1 MLREEVEQLAG
12 ELTGDEHTWIDLKR
26 HYPIDKDRGNEKKA
40 DFIKDIAAM
49 ANTVSLQPNYSPRF
63 LNEDERYIM
72 IGVDDSGDIVGT
84 TEDLSGYTSLLEV
97 DTSTPQN
104 ILADY
109 LTPTPDI
116 EIHKYDDTEPYLCLI
131 VVEAHDSP
139 PVTISREL
147 GSELSRGDVYIR
159 DGDRNRPARRE
170 DYQDFVQFHLE
181 KERDYITDGI
191 QQVVGMNI
199 DYLRDLGEVREVE
212 AEDDDNVIPV
222 SPGEDGPDIQSSL
235 IDPIELDSI
244 SRELN
249 ADVTKWRRRD
259 RHSCSEESL
268 YDYYLNTAQLD
279 LAEEQLAFL
288 VQSSWNNGHL
298 GSFWVWKM
306 ESKDPLLHAVENTN
320 IRSMESNHTLYLGQL
335 LACLG
340 SEDTAEQ
347 LVDYTG
353 VNDRSYRGH
362 GSIVLRCAEESEPD
376 HALRATGTTAADGF
390 ETPGWTLSK
399 MDPEELIEVIE
410 TVCSELRSVIIE
422 SPEASQ
428 SGLKGWMRNAETYLA
443 YQDDMSD
450 DLDERIRSNFEA

>member
-1 MLREEVEQLAG
+1 M
-12 ELTGDEHTWIDLKR
+12 
-26 HYPIDKDRGNEKKA
+26 
-40 DFIKDIAAM
+40 
-49 ANTVSLQPNYSPRF
+49 
-63 LNEDERYIM
+63 
-72 IGVDDSGDIVGT
+72 
-84 TEDLSGYTSLLEV
+84 
-97 DTSTPQN
+97 
-104 ILADY
+104 
-109 LTPTPDI
+109 
-116 EIHKYDDTEPYLCLI
+116 
-131 VVEAHDSP
+131 
-139 PVTISREL
+139 
-147 GSELSRGDVYIR
+147 
-159 DGDRNRPARRE
+159 
-170 DYQDFVQFHLE
+170 LE

-199 DYLRDLGEVREVE
+199 DYLRDLGEIREVE

-235 IDPIELDSI
+235 TNPIELESV

-259 RHSCSEESL
+259 RHSCSEASL
-268 YDYYLNTAQLD
+268 CDYYLNTAQLD
-279 LAEEQLAFL
+279 LSEEQLAFL

-306 ESKDPLLHAVENTN
+306 GSKDPLLHAVENTN

-340 SEDTAEQ
+340 LEDTAEQ
-347 LVDYTG
+347 LVYYTG
-353 VNDRSYRGH
+353 MNDRSYRGH

-390 ETPGWTLSK
+390 ETPGWDLST
-399 MDPEELIEVIE
+399 MDPDELIEVIE

-422 SPEASQ
+422 SPEASP

-443 YQDDMSD
+443 YQEDTGD
-450 DLDERIRSNFEA
+450 DLGERIRSNFIN

>member
-1 MLREEVEQLAG
+1 MS
-12 ELTGDEHTWIDLKR
+12 
-26 HYPIDKDRGNEKKA
+26 
-40 DFIKDIAAM
+40 
-49 ANTVSLQPNYSPRF
+49 VS
-63 LNEDERYIM
+63 M
-72 IGVDDSGDIVGT
+72 
-84 TEDLSGYTSLLEV
+84 
-97 DTSTPQN
+97 
-104 ILADY
+104 ADY
-109 LTPTPDI
+109 LTPTPRI
-116 EIHKYDDTEPYLCLI
+116 EIHKYNDTEPYLCFI
-131 VVEAHDSP
+131 VVEVHDSP
-139 PVTISREL
+139 PLTISREL

-191 QQVVGMNI
+191 QQVVGMSI
-199 DYLRDLGEVREVE
+199 DHLRELGEVREVE

-268 YDYYLNTAQLD
+268 YDYYLSTPQLD
-279 LAEEQLAFL
+279 LAEEQLALL

-298 GSFWVWKM
+298 GSFWVWRM
-306 ESKDPLLHAVENTN
+306 ESKDPLLHAVDNTN

-353 VNDRSYRGH
+353 MNDHSYRGH

-390 ETPGWTLSK
+390 ETPGWTLST
-399 MDPEELIEVIE
+399 MDPEEPIDVIE
-410 TVCSELRSVIIE
+410 TVCSELRSVIFE
-422 SPEASQ
+422 SPEANP

-443 YQDDMSD
+443 YKDDMND
-450 DLDERIRSNFEA
+450 DLDEIIRSNFEV